1 MIHFAICD
9 DEPAQARLLSQLVSG
24 WCAGQGE
31 ACQITCY
38 PSAEALLFAWEDEPS
53 ADILL
58 LDILMGQ
65 MNGMELARELRAR
78 EDETSI
84 LFITGSTEFLRD
96 GYSVRPIQYLLKPV
110 EPEALRRAIE
120 TDLRLHHRPHS
131 VTFCAGGRT
140 LVLPIGDILYAES
153 RNHGCVL
160 HTARGEQFLPISLS
174 QAEQTLPG
182 DRFCRCHNSF
192 LVDLSSIRQVNGRTL
207 YLTDGTDLTIGRRYM
222 DQFKNRFVR
231 YLNQD

>member
-1 MIHFAICD
+1 M
-9 DEPAQARLLSQLVSG
+9 
-24 WCAGQGE
+24 
-31 ACQITCY
+31 
-38 PSAEALLFAWEDEPS
+38 
-53 ADILL
+53 
-58 LDILMGQ
+58 
-65 MNGMELARELRAR
+65 
-78 EDETSI
+78 
-84 LFITGSTEFLRD
+84 
-96 GYSVRPIQYLLKPV
+96 

>member
-1 MIHFAICD
+1 
-9 DEPAQARLLSQLVSG
+9 
-24 WCAGQGE
+24 
-31 ACQITCY
+31 
-38 PSAEALLFAWEDEPS
+38 
-53 ADILL
+53 
-58 LDILMGQ
+58 
-65 MNGMELARELRAR
+65 MELARELRTR

-140 LVLPIGDILYAES
+140 L
-153 RNHGCVL
+153 
-160 HTARGEQFLPISLS
+160 
-174 QAEQTLPG
+174 
-182 DRFCRCHNSF
+182 
-192 LVDLSSIRQVNGRTL
+192 